1 MKNKTA
7 REDKFYFLKTLV
19 KILLYIVIALFITLF
34 GTILYLGNTWKDLTY
49 LEIVFHLK
57 TSIAGTSPEMIQS
70 ALLSYALPAL
80 LVFITIVVL
89 LEVARKKNNHIFKI
103 ALPAVLVCLLILNVI
118 NLYIFDKNTKVVSDF
133 LNAITRSS
141 DDDFVKDIYIAPETV
156 PMEFPEKKRNLIYI
170 YLESMETTFADI
182 SNGGGFT
189 ENYIPNL
196 TELSEENENFQDES
210 KTLNGGIALPG
221 TNWTSAALFAQ
232 TCGLPLVLPIEENQV
247 NNSDEFFPMITTMG
261 DILEDQGYTNVVE
274 LGSSADFA
282 GVRAYYTKHG
292 NYKIHDYNYAIKKGL
307 IPKDYYEFWGYE
319 DRKLFDFAKAD

>member
-103 ALPAVLVCLLILNVI
+103 ALPAVLVCLLILNGI

-170 YLESMETTFADI
+170 YLESMET
-182 SNGGGFT
+182 
-189 ENYIPNL
+189 
-196 TELSEENENFQDES
+196 
-210 KTLNGGIALPG
+210 LNGGISLPG

-232 TCGLPLVLPIEENQV
+232 TCGLPLELPIEENQV

-274 LGSSADFA
+274 FGSSADFA

-292 NYKIHDYNYAIKKGL
+292 NYKIHDYNSAIKKGL

-319 DRKLFDFAKAD
+319 DRKLFDFAKADLTELAEKGKPFNYTMFTIDTHFEDGYVCPLCEDK